1 MKLKNYLKGLL
12 FFFIPFILL
21 LLIIHTFYYFDI
33 FSNQIMK
40 YLKIIIILISSLT
53 SGFYIGYTSNNKGY
67 LNGLKFSLIIIM
79 LFFITNLF
87 ISKFKF
93 ITLIYYLIISLV
105 IIIGSMI
112 GINKKENK

>member
-12 FFFIPFILL
+12 FFFIPFIIL

-40 YLKIIIILISSLT
+40 YLKIIIILISSLV

-67 LNGLKFSLIIIM
+67 INGLKLSLIIII
-79 LFFITNLF
+79 LFFISNLF
-87 ISKFKF
+87 IAKFKF

-112 GINKKENK
+112 GINKKEK

>member
-53 SGFYIGYTSNNKGY
+53 SGFYIGYTSY
-67 LNGLKFSLIIIM
+67 LNGLKLSLIIII

-87 ISKFKF
+87 LSKFKF
-93 ITLIYYLIISLV
+93 ITLIYYLIIGIV

-112 GINKKENK
+112 GINKKEK